1 MKICLI
7 LEGSYPYVHGGVS
20 TWMHEYIQKMPEQEF
35 CLWVIGAHA
44 ADRGRFVYDL
54 PPNVTGVQ
62 EVFLDDALR
71 MKEADRDGPAL
82 SDGERQA
89 LRELIRCGHP
99 DWNLLFDWYQ
109 NRQADPM
116 ATLRSEEFLET
127 LTALCLEEHPY
138 AAFADTF
145 HTVRSMLLPVLYLL
159 TTPVPQAD
167 CYHAICT
174 GYGGLLAALGA
185 WKHRAP
191 LLLTEHG
198 IYTRER
204 EEEIIRAKWVQPA
217 FKDQWIRF
225 FYMLSEVIYSRAQ
238 GVTSLFASAMRTQ
251 IELGCDAARCRIIAN
266 GIDFER
272 MAAVPPKPEDGR
284 VDIGAVVRMA
294 PIKDIKTMIY
304 AFYELRARR
313 QDVRLHILGGVDDAQ
328 YDRECRALVAQL
340 GLTDSILFPGRV
352 DIVRYFE
359 KLDFTLLTS
368 ISEGQPLSVLE
379 SLAACRPCVT
389 TDVGCCRALLEG
401 EPGDDLG
408 VCGLCVPPMYREGLA
423 DAMERLC
430 RSRALRE
437 QMGRIGRQRVD
448 RYYRHERML
457 EQYRELYR
465 EVQHCDG
472 GCRV

>member
-35 CLWVIGAHA
+35 CLWVIGAHG

-71 MKEADRDGPAL
+71 LKEAGPGGPAL
-82 SDGERQA
+82 TEAERQA
-89 LRELIRCGHP
+89 LRELIRCSQP
-99 DWNLLFDWYQ
+99 DWDLLFDLYQ
-109 NRQADPM
+109 NRRADPM

-217 FKDQWIRF
+217 FKDR
-225 FYMLSEVIYSRAQ
+225 
-238 GVTSLFASAMRTQ
+238 
-251 IELGCDAARCRIIAN
+251 
-266 GIDFER
+266 
-272 MAAVPPKPEDGR
+272 
-284 VDIGAVVRMA
+284 
-294 PIKDIKTMIY
+294 
-304 AFYELRARR
+304 
-313 QDVRLHILGGVDDAQ
+313 
-328 YDRECRALVAQL
+328 
-340 GLTDSILFPGRV
+340 
-352 DIVRYFE
+352 
-359 KLDFTLLTS
+359 
-368 ISEGQPLSVLE
+368 
-379 SLAACRPCVT
+379 
-389 TDVGCCRALLEG
+389 
-401 EPGDDLG
+401 
-408 VCGLCVPPMYREGLA
+408 
-423 DAMERLC
+423 
-430 RSRALRE
+430 
-437 QMGRIGRQRVD
+437 
-448 RYYRHERML
+448 
-457 EQYRELYR
+457 
-465 EVQHCDG
+465 
-472 GCRV
+472 